1 MHRFSVKAV
10 LVRAILALSLIT
22 LSAAPSFSQ
31 SVDDIV
37 KKGKLTV
44 GMLVDLPPF
53 GLMTEGKP
61 DGYDADVAKLMAK
74 YLGVDLEIVPVTG
87 PNRIPY
93 LLTGKVDMLTA
104 TFGIT
109 PERAKQVQFSI
120 PYSAIEIQLL
130 GPKTTKITSFS
141 DIANLKVSVARASSQ
156 DTALTAQAPK
166 STTILRFDDDAS
178 AGQAY
183 LSGQADLIGSNNVT
197 ALQLAATNPAKGIEK
212 KLALR
217 SQYQGITLR
226 RGSDDLRQWVNTF
239 LFFIKNNGELDAINR
254 KWFNEPLPQLP
265 VF

>member
-1 MHRFSVKAV
+1 M
-10 LVRAILALSLIT
+10 VRLNIKHSLAKVILALALLAS
-22 LSAAPSFSQ
+22 SAAPSFAQ
-31 SVDDIV
+31 SVDDIM

-53 GLMTEGKP
+53 GLMTDGKP

-130 GPKTTKITSFS
+130 GPTATKIASFA
-141 DIANLKVSVARASSQ
+141 DIANLKVAVARASSQ
-156 DTALTAQAPK
+156 DTAVTAQAPK

-197 ALQLAATNPAKGIEK
+197 ALQLAATNPSKGIEK

-254 KWFNEPLPQLP
+254 KWFNEPLPVLP

>member
-1 MHRFSVKAV
+1 MQRFSIKA
-10 LVRAILALSLIT
+10 LLTKAILTLALVT
-22 LSAAPSFSQ
+22 LSAAPSFAQ
-31 SVDDIV
+31 SIDDIV

-53 GLMTEGKP
+53 GLMTDGKP

-74 YLGVDLEIVPVTG
+74 YLGVELEIVPVTG

-93 LLTGKVDMLTA
+93 LLTGKIDILTA

-120 PYSAIEIQLL
+120 PYSTIEIQLL
-130 GPKTTKITSFS
+130 GPKATKVTSFA
-141 DIANLKVSVARASSQ
+141 DIANLKVAVARASSQ

-183 LSGQADLIGSNNVT
+183 LSGQADLIGSNNIT
-197 ALQLAATNPAKGIEK
+197 ALQLASTNPPKGIEK
-212 KLALR
+212 KIALR

-239 LFFIKNNGELDAINR
+239 LFFIKNNGELDAINQ
-254 KWFNEPLPQLP
+254 KWFHEPLPPLP

>member
-1 MHRFSVKAV
+1 MRQSTFGSLVKK
-10 LVRAILALSLIT
+10 AILVFAFLAFG
-22 LSAAPSFSQ
+22 AAPVFAQ
-31 SVDDIV
+31 TVDDIL

-61 DGYDADVAKLMAK
+61 DGYDADVARLMAK

-130 GPKTTKITSFS
+130 GPKGTKIASF
-141 DIANLKVSVARASSQ
+141 DDLANMKISVARASSQ

-166 STTILRFDDDAS
+166 SATILRFDDDAS

-183 LSGQADLIGSNNVT
+183 LSGQVDLIGSNNIT
-197 ALQLAATNPAKGIEK
+197 ALQLASANPPKGIEK

-239 LFFIKNNGELDAINR
+239 LFFIKNNGELDAINQ
-254 KWFNEPLPQLP
+254 KWFHEPLPQLP

>member
-1 MHRFSVKAV
+1 M
-10 LVRAILALSLIT
+10 
-22 LSAAPSFSQ
+22 
-31 SVDDIV
+31 

-53 GLMTEGKP
+53 GLMTDGKP

-74 YLGVDLEIVPVTG
+74 YLGVELEIVPVTG
-87 PNRIPY
+87 PNRIPF
-93 LLTGKVDMLTA
+93 LLTGKVDVLSA

-120 PYSAIEIQLL
+120 PYSTIEIQLL
-130 GPKTTKITSFS
+130 GPTDAKITSFA
-141 DIANLKVSVARASSQ
+141 DLADKKISVARASTQ
-156 DTALTAQAPK
+156 DTALTAVAPK
-166 STTILRFDDDAS
+166 TATILRFDDDAS

-183 LSGQADLIGSNNVT
+183 LSGQVDLIGTNNIT
-197 ALQLAATNPAKGIEK
+197 AMQIAAAKPSKGIVK

-217 SQYQGITLR
+217 GQYQGITMR

-239 LFFIKNNGELDAINR
+239 LFFIKNNGELDAINQ
-254 KWFNEPLPQLP
+254 KWFHEPLPQMP